1 VRGRLPMAKVRTA
14 ALCTVVVA
22 FAIPALG
29 ACSSDDATTVNVTA
43 ADFSLTPDDSSVAAG
58 DVKFKVKNNGSF
70 THEMVVV
77 KIADASDLP
86 TEPNGEV
93 NEDKI
98 PAPERIGEVE
108 DVFPG
113 KSKSFTLKLDAGKY
127 VLFCN
132 KVDGTTV
139 HFKKGMHTDF
149 TVTPAT

>member
-1 VRGRLPMAKVRTA
+1 MARVRTA
-14 ALCTVVVA
+14 ALCTVVA
-22 FAIPALG
+22 FAIPALA
-29 ACSSDDATTVNVTA
+29 ACSSDDGNTVNVTA
-43 ADFSLTPDDSSVAAG
+43 GDFSLTPDASSVAAG
-58 DVKFKVKNNGSF
+58 DVKFKVKNTGAF

-77 KIADASDLP
+77 KVADAGDLP
-86 TEPNGEV
+86 TDPNGEV

-113 KSKSFTLKLDAGKY
+113 KSKTLKLKLDPGKY

-132 KVDGTTV
+132 KVDGADTV

-149 TVTPAT
+149 TVTAAT

>member
-1 VRGRLPMAKVRTA
+1 LLVNGIRSVVG
-14 ALCTVVVA
+14 CTVLA
-22 FAIPALG
+22 MSAMTFG
-29 ACSSDDATTVNVTA
+29 ACSSDDGTTVDVTA
-43 ADFSLTPDDSSVAAG
+43 ADFSLTPDVASVAAG
-58 DVKFKVKNNGSF
+58 DVKFKVQNDGSF

-86 TEPNGEV
+86 TDPNGEV

-98 PAPERIGEVE
+98 PKPAQIGEVE

-113 KSKSFTLKLDAGKY
+113 KSKTFTLKLDAGKY